1 MVVTSFSIYVLRGNT
16 NSNLQFI
23 VYFIFLGGLLWTLF
37 SYKNEVGYGAPFK
50 DYFLQGFKCFIVV
63 SLLMV
68 LFTWAFIIMHPE
80 LKEQSA
86 AYARVQLLS
95 EKDLAPSDIESRV
108 ETTKKMF
115 LPSYLMG
122 AVLQYLGI
130 GALVTAIGAGFLSAY
145 KNN

>member
-1 MVVTSFSIYVLRGNT
+1 MVVTSYSLYALMGNT

-23 VYFIFLGGLLWTLF
+23 VYFIFLAGLIWTLI

-63 SLLMV
+63 TLLMV
-68 LFTWAFIIMHPE
+68 LFTGVFILAHPE

-86 AYARVQLLS
+86 AYARAQLMT
-95 EKDLAPSDIESRV
+95 EKDMTPSDIEGSV

-130 GALVTAIGAGFLSAY
+130 GALVTAIGAGFMNSN
-145 KNN
+145 KNG